1 MPFRE
6 FQNKPLVIIIIII
19 IFKYVVHYRLSKAS
33 YVAKNLINLEH
44 PISKKAK
51 ICKNIERICLQ
62 KQRVISWNTFLH

>member
-6 FQNKPLVIIIIII
+6 FQNKPLVMFLFFFFF
-19 IFKYVVHYRLSKAS
+19 FKYVVHYRLSKAS

-51 ICKNIERICLQ
+51 ICKNIEHICLQ
-62 KQRVISWNTFLH
+62 KQRDIS